1 MKIIRP
7 ILSLLLPCLLTAQQV
22 PTTVENFPKPA
33 YVRQAFFQPQLNVD
47 LQGPARFQEFVV
59 DTPVG
64 KQLTLTLRNY
74 LELVMANNTNIALQ
88 RLTVETFKDAVT
100 RAFAAF
106 DPTAVARWTSTKQ
119 KSPVTNILDSIGTTS
134 NTTIATLTQPANF
147 TYNQTLQQ
155 GLQFSASYSG
165 QKTSTTSANSLFNPL
180 VTSNLSF
187 NFTQPLIRNRGYYI
201 NRVPIM
207 VAKYNLG
214 QQQFVARNA
223 IIGLV
228 QAAES
233 AYWDAVLA
241 RDNLRVQ
248 QEALKLADAALKRAQ
263 QELDLGAMSPLDIY
277 NPQQNKATAE
287 ISVAQAEYTLAQTL
301 DAMRRQ
307 MGADLSPEYRSMPIK
322 LTESVEM
329 AIEPPPINVDSSIS
343 RALAERPDLKA
354 LQQAVVGDDYSIRG
368 AANELR
374 PDLSLI
380 GSYSAYGRGGNFLTN
395 RAGFGESLSELFSF
409 GYPTYTFGLQLRFPI
424 RNHTA
429 VADLADAVAQKKI
442 DTLSRRNIQQ
452 QIRLDILTAINQ
464 VESAKKSVGLAKIAL
479 DFAHKY
485 LDAEQKKYDLGTST
499 VYFVLQA
506 QQALVNADFAV
517 VQNTVAYRRN
527 LLNLAAKTGTLLE
540 ERGIAVQ

>member
-7 ILSLLLPCLLTAQQV
+7 TFSLLLPCLLAAQQV
-22 PTTVENFPKPA
+22 PTTIETFPKPA
-33 YVRQAFFQPQLNVD
+33 YVRQAFFQPPLNVD
-47 LQGPARFQEFVV
+47 LQGPARFQEFVTE
-59 DTPVG
+59 TPEG

-74 LELVMANNTNIALQ
+74 LELVMANNTSIALQ
-88 RLTVETFKDAVT
+88 RLTVETYKDAVT

-106 DPTAVARWTSTKQ
+106 DPSALARWTSTKQ
-119 KSPVTNILDSIGTTS
+119 KSPVTSVLDSLGTTS
-134 NTTIATLTQPANF
+134 STTIATLTQPGNF
-147 TYNQTLQQ
+147 NYNQTFQQ
-155 GLQFSASYSG
+155 GLQFSASYSA

-180 VTSNLSF
+180 IASNLSF
-187 NFTQPLIRNRGYYI
+187 NFTQPLLKNRGYYI

-207 VAKYNLG
+207 VAKSNFE
-214 QQQFVARNA
+214 QQKFTIKNS
-223 IIGLV
+223 IIALV

-277 NPQQNKATAE
+277 NPQQNRATAE
-287 ISVAQAEYTLAQTL
+287 IAVAQAEFTLAQTL

-307 MGADLSPEYRSMPIK
+307 MGADLSPEYRALPIK
-322 LTESVEM
+322 LTETVEM
-329 AIEPPPINVDSSIS
+329 AIDPPAINVDSSVE
-343 RALAERPDLKA
+343 RALAERSDLKA
-354 LQQAVVGDDYSIRG
+354 WRQAVLGDDYSIRG

-380 GSYSAYGRGGNFLTN
+380 GSYSSYGRGGNFLNT

-442 DTLSRRNIQQ
+442 DSLSYRNVQQ

-464 VESAKKSVGLAKIAL
+464 VESAKKSVGLAKVAL

-540 ERGIAVQ
+540 DRGIAVQ

>member
-7 ILSLLLPCLLTAQQV
+7 ILSLALPCLLVAQQV

-33 YVRQAFFQPQLNVD
+33 YVRQAFFQPELKVE

-59 DTPVG
+59 DTPEG
-64 KQLTLTLRNY
+64 KLLSLSLRNY
-74 LELVMANNTNIALQ
+74 LELVMTNNTNIALQ
-88 RLTVETFKDAVT
+88 RLTVETYKDAVT

-106 DPTAVARWTSTKQ
+106 DPSAVARWTSTKQ
-119 KSPVTNILDSIGTTS
+119 KSPVTSVLDSLGTTS

-147 TYNQTLQQ
+147 TYNQTFQE
-155 GLQFSASYSG
+155 GLQFSASYAG
-165 QKTSTTSANSLFNPL
+165 QKNSTTSANSLFNPL
-180 VTSNLSF
+180 ITSNLTV
-187 NFTQPLIRNRGYYI
+187 NFTQPLIKNRGYYI

-214 QQQFVARNA
+214 QQQFVVRNS
-223 IIGLV
+223 IISLV

-277 NPQQNKATAE
+277 NPQQNRATAE

-307 MGADLSPEYRSMPIK
+307 MGADLSTDYRAMPIK
-322 LTESVEM
+322 LTETVEM
-329 AIEPPPINVDSSIS
+329 AIDPPAINVESSIS

-354 LQQAVVGDDYSIRG
+354 IQQAVIGDDYTIRG
-368 AANELR
+368 ATNELR

-380 GSYSAYGRGGNFLTN
+380 GSYSAYGRGGNFLN
-395 RAGFGESLSELFSF
+395 SRAGFGESLSELFAF

-442 DTLSRRNIQQ
+442 DTLNQRNIQQ
-452 QIRLDILTAINQ
+452 QIRLDILTAVNQ

-485 LDAEQKKYDLGTST
+485 LDAEQKKYELGTST

-540 ERGIAVQ
+540 ERGIAIQ